1 MNTQERDAL
10 VYTFRRYMADKLG
23 IALFEHQA
31 EWILASDGY
40 QLTGKPAHPQAT
52 TRFVNIRRADTT
64 VERMGITERPGG
76 KAKVLADLAAY
87 KSGKSWSGAFYL
99 AGFAAVPGAR
109 VDIIGLQYQ
118 ICTPEFDYLAEFLLS
133 DRGLGLPYTRYHNQ
147 PKSGRMLIE
156 IKSTGARF
164 ECRSWEQK
172 EMLKGQERDAYYFCE
187 SYMLPGLSAFKSV
200 AQNLR
205 KRRGSAVFT
214 TTADRP
220 WVTVFHERGHGQD
233 PSFADWH
240 CTCGVHARE
249 NPYTFSQQEYDR
261 DHPQKGGL
269 MTRDQFAV
277 AWEGKLG
284 EYVGRVYNYQRGQR
298 QFTRQTHPEWW
309 AHPTQDAA

>member
-23 IALFEHQA
+23 IALFKHQA

-76 KAKVLADLAAY
+76 KAKVLAALAAY

-133 DRGLGLPYTRYHNQ
+133 ARGLGLP
-147 PKSGRMLIE
+147 
-156 IKSTGARF
+156 
-164 ECRSWEQK
+164 
-172 EMLKGQERDAYYFCE
+172 
-187 SYMLPGLSAFKSV
+187 
-200 AQNLR
+200 
-205 KRRGSAVFT
+205 
-214 TTADRP
+214 
-220 WVTVFHERGHGQD
+220 
-233 PSFADWH
+233 
-240 CTCGVHARE
+240 
-249 NPYTFSQQEYDR
+249 
-261 DHPQKGGL
+261 
-269 MTRDQFAV
+269 
-277 AWEGKLG
+277 
-284 EYVGRVYNYQRGQR
+284 
-298 QFTRQTHPEWW
+298 
-309 AHPTQDAA
+309 

>member
-99 AGFAAVPGAR
+99 A
-109 VDIIGLQYQ
+109 
-118 ICTPEFDYLAEFLLS
+118 EFLLS

-164 ECRSWEQK
+164 ECRSWAQK

-205 KRRGSAVFT
+205 KRRGSAIFT

-233 PSFADWH
+233 PGFADWH

-298 QFTRQTHPEWW
+298 QFTRETHPEWW